1 MSISTFSFISSIIV
15 AIMTLAFTILGIT
28 YENEVSLFIGFV
40 MGYGTIMFVMLGII
54 LNDN

>member
-28 YENEVSLFIGFV
+28 YENEISLFIGFV